1 MSRKNDNKKAGN
13 NIQVITRS
21 ITKFYPL
28 NKEAKS
34 QNTNTIINKKDTF
47 PIVFNKLFILLPF
60 FTSFIINNK

>member
-1 MSRKNDNKKAGN
+1 MVGKNDNKKAGN

-21 ITKFYPL
+21 IILYEEGFYPL

-47 PIVFNKLFILLPF
+47 PIVFNNFIILPF
-60 FTSFIINNK
+60 F